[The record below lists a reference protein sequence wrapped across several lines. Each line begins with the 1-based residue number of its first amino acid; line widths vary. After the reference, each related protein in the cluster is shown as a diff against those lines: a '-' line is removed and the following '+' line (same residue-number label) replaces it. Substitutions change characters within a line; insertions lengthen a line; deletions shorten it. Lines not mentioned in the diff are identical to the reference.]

1 MSERRLPPGGG
12 VVWNINT
19 SKTFQKCL
27 HSPAFAPK
35 STTLQV
41 IALNFTYLRS
51 QLFTMGY
58 HDITI
63 LTSKEAGEVTKAQF
77 EEILTEFFRISPI
90 QATSFNR
97 DPSIERVVIEDCLT
111 HGLDRER
118 SIHAAKTATM
128 LTELA
133 FPLHSREVKIAAA
146 RYTAYTIEV
155 DDMGNKFLDE
165 VRSFRRDMLLGELQ
179 LPLLRSCKAILSE
192 LDRHYDQFC
201 SDKFTTSMI
210 NHFAASV
217 IEFEMNEEFTA
228 TKTSPKFPGY
238 FRAMSGL
245 PEPFGYFVLCRE
257 AFSPEA
263 VVLYL
268 QAASDLVDF
277 INLANDLISFYKE
290 SIVSTERHNYV
301 YQRAITQGISAH
313 EVLRRIPAEIMETI
327 VNIKSVF
334 SADLTLSKYM
344 DAFIHGYL
352 WFHLSCPR
360 YKISQLN
367 IPTLNRPV
375 FTNEVAI

>member
-1 MSERRLPPGGG
+1 M
-12 VVWNINT
+12 
-19 SKTFQKCL
+19 FQKCL
-27 HSPAFAPK
+27 DSPAFAPK
-35 STTLQV
+35 STVLQV

-63 LTSKEAGEVTKAQF
+63 STSKEADEVTKAQF

-118 SIHAAKTATM
+118 SIHAAKTSTM

-133 FPLHSREVKIAAA
+133 FPLHPREVKIAIA
-146 RYTAYTIEV
+146 RYTAYTLEV
-155 DDMGNKFLDE
+155 DDMGHKFLDE
-165 VRSFRRDMLLGELQ
+165 VRNFRRDMLFGELQ
-179 LPLLRSCKAILSE
+179 SPLLRSCKAILSE

-201 SDKFTTSMI
+201 SDKFTTSTI
-210 NHFAASV
+210 NFFAASV

-238 FRAMSGL
+238 FRAMSGNT
-245 PEPFGYFVLCRE
+245 ESYGCFVLCRD
-257 AFSPEA
+257 AFSPKA

-277 INLANDLISFYKE
+277 INLVNDIISFYKE

-301 YQRAITQGISAH
+301 YQRAITQGISVH
-313 EVLRRIPAEIMETI
+313 EVLRSLPAEIMETI
-327 VNIKSVF
+327 VNIKSIF

-352 WFHLSCPR
+352 WYHISCPR

-367 IPTLNRPV
+367 IPTLNRPA
-375 FTNEVAI
+375 FTK